1 MAALK
6 FPQRCQSKRG
16 KKEALAERMRR
27 VSEAARGRPWR
38 PGALGGARRWALISP
53 RGAGRRSAPRSAPAH
68 HVSPGLN
75 DDSERPCRGSSTPAV
90 QSSSSLTQPVAVRC
104 AAGWPRWVL
113 TGQV

>member
-38 PGALGGARRWALISP
+38 PGVLGPRISP
-53 RGAGRRSAPRSAPAH
+53 RGAGRGAEVSAPA
-68 HVSPGLN
+68 
-75 DDSERPCRGSSTPAV
+75 RPCPS
-90 QSSSSLTQPVAVRC
+90 
-104 AAGWPRWVL
+104 
-113 TGQV
+113 